1 RRRCA
6 PGRRAEE
13 ARDKAERGDD
23 AGRDGG
29 LRRRAIRPS
38 AATMRAATASIH
50 YLPAS
55 NVTAASHLWLQL
67 STRLAVSA

>member
-1 RRRCA
+1 A

-23 AGRDGG
+23 ARRDGG